1 MRWFQFRSV
10 FAKLF
15 VSVLV
20 ALILFAIAML
30 LLNQSV
36 QNNSASLR
44 TRAVASQLVNQV
56 EPFLQ
61 KAQASDSPIKAQ
73 IMLAVVKKTFEIFDD
88 SLDAKIGLYSVD
100 GYLVFKTDNADLPAK
115 LPEEPSWLMSNFP
128 ILFGTVSP
136 IQAQI
141 TSSTGHTVL
150 YEPRHQ
156 PHRSTLSAVLNL
168 FTGTLLLLMLMAGV
182 L

>member
-73 IMLAVVKKTFEIFDD
+73 IMLAVVKK
-88 SLDAKIGLYSVD
+88 
-100 GYLVFKTDNADLPAK
+100 
-115 LPEEPSWLMSNFP
+115 NF
-128 ILFGTVSP
+128 
-136 IQAQI
+136 
-141 TSSTGHTVL
+141 
-150 YEPRHQ
+150 
-156 PHRSTLSAVLNL
+156 
-168 FTGTLLLLMLMAGV
+168 
-182 L
+182 